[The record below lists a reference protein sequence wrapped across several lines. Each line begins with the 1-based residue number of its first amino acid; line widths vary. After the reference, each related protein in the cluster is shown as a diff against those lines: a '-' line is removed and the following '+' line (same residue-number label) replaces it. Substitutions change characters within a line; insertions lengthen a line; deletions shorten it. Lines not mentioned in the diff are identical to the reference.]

1 MKDIAA
7 EAREEAKEASEPGA
21 RGKEYRDK
29 ERMGDEGQAYK
40 HGGGI
45 HGAHHG
51 RKGPKHHSLHRERG
65 GYMPEETEGSEKE
78 RGKHQMGHEEPHEDE
93 PKGAAE
99 GEANEKYPD
108 VNMKRGG
115 ENKKKRAHKRR
126 KGGILPLDGGKEH
139 MTNELQHFHHQ
150 ARKAGGLV
158 RGGETK
164 ERPDRRA
171 RGGATSDLRPETAA
185 GKMSLPDY
193 LRQHEL
199 PRKKGHGTDNANARR
214 GG

>member
-29 ERMGDEGQAYK
+29 ERMGDEGQPYK
-40 HGGGI
+40 RGGGI

-51 RKGPKHHSLHRERG
+51 RKGPMHHSIHRERG
-65 GYMPEETEGSEKE
+65 GYMPEETERSEEE
-78 RGKHQMGHEEPHEDE
+78 RGKHNMGKEESHETE

-99 GEANEKYPD
+99 GEADEKYPD

-115 ENKKKRAHKRR
+115 EHKKRAKRRR

-139 MTNELQHFHHQ
+139 MTNELQHHHQ
-150 ARKAGGLV
+150 GRKAGGLV
-158 RGGETK
+158 RGGEAK

-185 GKMSLPDY
+185 GKMSIPDY
-193 LRQHEL
+193 LKQHEL